1 MPRKRDIQ
9 NKKVKPD
16 SLFNNI
22 AVSKLINM
30 IMVDGKKSVAE
41 RIVYQALEIL
51 SKKNGGDAL
60 TLMDKALQNV
70 SPSVEVKSRRVG
82 GSNYQVPV
90 EVNPKRKQSLAMR
103 WIMEAASKRGEKSM
117 KDKILSIEGDF
128 GAKKIIESNSDKVLN
143 IEINDESIT
152 KDFNTQQSFM
162 DV

>member
-9 NKKVKPD
+9 NKIIKPD

-22 AVSKLINM
+22 AVSKLTNM

-41 RIVYQALEIL
+41 KIVYQALELL
-51 SKKNGGDAL
+51 SKKNDGDAL
-60 TLMDKALQNV
+60 SLMDKALQNV

-103 WIMEAASKRGEKSM
+103 WIIEAATKRSEKSM
-117 KDKILSIEGDF
+117 KDKLAYELIDASENKGS
-128 GAKKIIESNSDKVLN
+128 AVKKRE
-143 IEINDESIT
+143 
-152 KDFNTQQSFM
+152 
-162 DV
+162 DVHKMAEANKAFAHYRW